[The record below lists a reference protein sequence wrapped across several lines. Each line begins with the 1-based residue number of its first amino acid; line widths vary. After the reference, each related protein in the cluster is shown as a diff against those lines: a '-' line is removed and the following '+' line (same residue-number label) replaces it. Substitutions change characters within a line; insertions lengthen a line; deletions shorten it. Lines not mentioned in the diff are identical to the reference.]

1 MLFLLISVYAEK
13 FSEDLLLVIHL
24 DLRNETQQIL
34 CLFHTLYVADAKVAL
49 VVLFLQG
56 TILDMGSGISEYTG
70 EHLAA
75 IERTIHI
82 AHKLQLHGTLLEHDF
97 LTTQRLAQSA
107 QTYHTHQLI
116 RLPRNR
122 TETVDHSLTEFSH
135 LLFTLQMVE
144 FAVEQHSL
152 RTTRHVGI
160 RKIGL
165 QITLHGTVIHEI
177 IAREQFSFIHLLLIQ
192 VVELLVLH

>member
-13 FSEDLLLVIHL
+13 FAEDLLLVIHL

-56 TILDMGSGISEYTG
+56 TILDMSSGISEYTG

-82 AHKLQLHGTLLEHDF
+82 A
-97 LTTQRLAQSA
+97 
-107 QTYHTHQLI
+107 
-116 RLPRNR
+116 
-122 TETVDHSLTEFSH
+122 
-135 LLFTLQMVE
+135 
-144 FAVEQHSL
+144 
-152 RTTRHVGI
+152 
-160 RKIGL
+160 
-165 QITLHGTVIHEI
+165 
-177 IAREQFSFIHLLLIQ
+177 
-192 VVELLVLH
+192 